1 MKLPIRTIALF
12 TGPAVA
18 AALLLFADLQPG
30 KPQVTAAAAVAI
42 WMAIWWIAEA
52 VPLAVTAMLPLALF
66 PLLGIMDG
74 GETAESY
81 INHIIFLFIGGFLMA
96 IAMQRCGLHRRIALR
111 ILMLFGKNPATV
123 LLGFMLTTG
132 FLSMWISNTA
142 TAMMMVPV
150 ALAIIFNFDD
160 QLSAAQ
166 SKKLAIGFLLAI
178 AYSASIGGI
187 ATLIGTPPNL
197 AFARILAISFPG
209 APEISFA
216 RWVLFALPVALLMF
230 AAAFSLLYLLF
241 VRNLRHL
248 DFDRQLFSTQYRA
261 LGPAS
266 RDEKWVFAAFVS
278 MAALWMF
285 RIDINIGVISL
296 PGWSDLF
303 AHPGYFN
310 DGTVAIFIVLLLFVL
325 PGHKKGEKL
334 LDNRAFAELPWHIV
348 LLFGGGFALAGG
360 FVESGLSAYLSQTL
374 QGAEKL
380 PPLLVIASICLM
392 VTFLTELSSNTATTQ
407 MFLPVLAAM
416 AVTSGIH
423 PLLLMIPATLS
434 ASFAFML
441 PVATPPNAIVFGSN
455 RVHVMDMAKTGIWLN
470 LLGVLIVSLACYFW
484 APVVFGFVADQLP
497 SWAQAGLPE

>member
-1 MKLPIRTIALF
+1 MPAFRTIALF
-12 TGPAVA
+12 TGPAI
-18 AALLLFADLQPG
+18 AALLLLFVQLDPARPA
-30 KPQVTAAAAVAI
+30 VTAAAAVAI

-52 VPLAVTAMLPLALF
+52 VPLAVTALLPLVLF
-66 PLLGIMDG
+66 PLLGVMDG
-74 GETAESY
+74 GKTADAY

-111 ILMLFGKNPATV
+111 ILMLFGHSPATV

-150 ALAIIFNFDD
+150 ALAIILNFDE
-160 QLSAAQ
+160 QLDAAQ
-166 SKKLAIGFLLAI
+166 ARKLAIGFLLAI

-187 ATLIGTPPNL
+187 ATLIGSPPNL
-197 AFARILAISFPG
+197 AFVRILAINFPA
-209 APEISFA
+209 APEVSFA
-216 RWVLFALPVALLMF
+216 QWMLFALPISLLMF
-230 AAAFSLLYLLF
+230 AAAFALLYMLF
-241 VRNLRHL
+241 VRPLRQL
-248 DFDRQLFSTQYRA
+248 AFDRRLFSEQYRA
-261 LGPAS
+261 LGAAS

-285 RIDINIGVISL
+285 RIDITMGPLNI

-303 AHPGYFN
+303 RHPGFFN
-310 DGTVAIFIVLLLFVL
+310 DGTVAIFIVLLLFIL
-325 PGHKKGEKL
+325 PSHKKGHTL
-334 LDNRAFAELPWHIV
+334 LDNSAFTELPWHII

-360 FVESGLSAYLSQTL
+360 FVDSGLSAYLSQTL
-374 QGAEKL
+374 QGTEQL

-416 AVTSGIH
+416 AVQAGIH
-423 PLLLMIPATLS
+423 PLLLMLPATLS

-441 PVATPPNAIVFGSN
+441 PVATPPNAIIFGTN
-455 RVHVMDMAKTGIWLN
+455 RVAVMDMAKTGIWLN
-470 LLGVLIVSLACYFW
+470 LLGVLILSLACYLW
-484 APVVFGFVADQLP
+484 APLVFGFVADQLP
-497 SWAQAGLPE
+497 GWAGG